1 MNRVLT
7 PFHLLFEPLIQND
20 VTYVDISVKLQNGLL
35 GNIVSF
41 LTMNRIVKQLQ
52 KRKLLTTVYFIT
64 FWLVD
69 LLEQLYLE
77 NLHIEGFVPFILKH
91 TFEAFI
97 APS

>member
-1 MNRVLT
+1 
-7 PFHLLFEPLIQND
+7 
-20 VTYVDISVKLQNGLL
+20 
-35 GNIVSF
+35 
-41 LTMNRIVKQLQ
+41 MNRIVKQLQ

-77 NLHIEGFVPFILKH
+77 NLHIEGFVPIILKH

>member
-1 MNRVLT
+1 MNRV
-7 PFHLLFEPLIQND
+7 
-20 VTYVDISVKLQNGLL
+20 
-35 GNIVSF
+35 
-41 LTMNRIVKQLQ
+41 VKQLQ
-52 KRKLLTTVYFIT
+52 KRELLTMGYFIT

-77 NLHIEGFVPFILKH
+77 NLHIEGFVPIILKH